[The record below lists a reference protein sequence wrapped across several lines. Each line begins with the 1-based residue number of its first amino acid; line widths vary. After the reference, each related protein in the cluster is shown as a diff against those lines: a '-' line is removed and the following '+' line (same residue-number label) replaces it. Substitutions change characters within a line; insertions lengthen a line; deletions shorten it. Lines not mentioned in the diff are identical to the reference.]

1 MWLCWDK
8 VGGVVSGLITI
19 NKWISGC
26 ALLLGAE
33 FLLPAFFFSF
43 FPIFLF
49 LFDCFFLSMLTC

>member
-33 FLLPAFFFSF
+33 FLLPAFFFLFSNF
-43 FPIFLF
+43 FIFI
-49 LFDCFFLSMLTC
+49 